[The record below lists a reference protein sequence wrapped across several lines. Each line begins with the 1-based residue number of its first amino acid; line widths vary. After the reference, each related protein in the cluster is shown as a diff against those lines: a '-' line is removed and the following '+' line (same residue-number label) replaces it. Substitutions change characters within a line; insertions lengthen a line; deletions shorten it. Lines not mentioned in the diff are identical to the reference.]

1 MKKITQLAAVALLT
15 FAFSLSTALAQSPKS
30 TGVKSMNASSVKM
43 VSKTN
48 VETPVKTDV
57 KTQLLG
63 AWKFH
68 EITIRTPKD
77 GYLVHIAAQETNIIK
92 LLIANYTFNN
102 DGSITLDPKYIE
114 KQGVKEAKWK
124 FSDTGKLTITYFW
137 SPEKMKE
144 NDIPASESKVEM
156 DYKVTITPGEEL
168 TLNWQGVFIINLK
181 K

>member
-1 MKKITQLAAVALLT
+1 MKTTLIITLSSLLICT
-15 FAFSLSTALAQSPKS
+15 IIFAQNSKSLEAKS
-30 TGVKSMNASSVKM
+30 ISNSSIESVKKTS
-43 VSKTN
+43 VSSPIKD
-48 VETPVKTDV
+48 ETKP
-57 KTQLLG
+57 QILG
-63 AWKFH
+63 TWKFH